1 MGLLDL
7 FRKKKEVVANDV
19 LDDDSYIQEIRHS
32 SQEAWHQYD
41 VLLAARGYG
50 WDAMVDWANYMSE
63 ADLMN
68 ISTVTY
74 SALPGSKEVEC
85 IESFRQNG
93 NDFSK
98 MIELKDEQSS
108 LAIGGESKIL
118 KVPVKIVWFNQTRTL
133 RFFTLFLDDEKL
145 MERYIETMIR
155 RTFSTPDAMKLA
167 KHK

>member
-7 FRKKKEVVANDV
+7 FRKKKKTESIDV

-32 SQEAWHQYD
+32 SQQGWHQYD
-41 VLLAARGYG
+41 VLLAARGYA
-50 WDAMVDWANYMSE
+50 WDAMIDWANYMSE

-68 ISTVTY
+68 ISTITY

-85 IESFRQNG
+85 IESFRRNR
-93 NDFSK
+93 NDLSE
-98 MIELKDEQSS
+98 MTELKDEQSS
-108 LAIGGESKIL
+108 LAIGGESKTL

-155 RTFSTPDAMKLA
+155 RTFSTSDAMKLA